1 MICSR
6 EAYHFKAEN
15 TVLLQVKNERGD
27 QYFSTNREKVLCDFS
42 HSYMTCELR
51 SACVFHKKENSE
63 LVENISE
70 QRKDVLQFDFFSVS
84 SWKLFMKFLKI
95 QTLHRISDLLLKLMR
110 AIKLL
115 KYNISEEKK
124 MGKVGASHS
133 IETIFG
139 VKPFSS

>member
-1 MICSR
+1 MKGVINIFPQT
-6 EAYHFKAEN
+6 EKKLHDMWAE
-15 TVLLQVKNERGD
+15 VCV
-27 QYFSTNREKVLCDFS
+27 
-42 HSYMTCELR
+42 
-51 SACVFHKKENSE
+51 CVFHKKENSE

-70 QRKDVLQFDFFSVS
+70 QRKDALQFDFFSVS

-95 QTLHRISDLLLKLMR
+95 QTLHRISDLLLKLTR